1 MKKHRLAIAV
11 ALVGLALTGCDSK
24 KESQAEV
31 QLNTPEQKASYGIGL
46 QMGSRLAQ
54 DQTVKLD
61 GKAIA
66 LGLDDG
72 LANKDSRIKDE
83 DLEQAFTELRKIS
96 EDKLTELN
104 AAALESG
111 KKYLE
116 ENGKREG
123 VVTTESGL
131 QYEVLQKAE
140 AEAAKP
146 KQGDTV
152 SVNYVGKLP
161 DGTVFDDSAKHG
173 GAIELPVNEGVIAG
187 WLEGLQLMQVGEK
200 FRLYVPSD
208 LAYGPESPSPI
219 IPANSVLV
227 FDLELVGIKDAETQ
241 AKEAAAAEQAEAEA
255 EAGDQSAE

>member
-11 ALVGLALTGCDSK
+11 ALVGLALTGCDSN

-31 QLNTPEQKASYGIGL
+31 QLTTPEQKASYGIGL

-54 DQTVKLD
+54 DQSVQLD

-72 LANKDSRIKDE
+72 LAKKDARLNDE
-83 DLEQAFTELRKIS
+83 ELEQAFTELRKIS
-96 EDKLTELN
+96 ETKLNELN
-104 AAALESG
+104 AAALEAG
-111 KKYLE
+111 KKYLD

-131 QYEVLQKAE
+131 QYEVLKKAE
-140 AEAAKP
+140 GAKP
-146 KQGDTV
+146 QKGDTV

-227 FDLELVGIKDAETQ
+227 FDLELVGIKDAKAQ
-241 AKEAAAAEQAEAEA
+241 AAEQAE
-255 EAGDQSAE
+255 SAEETPAVE

>member
-24 KESQAEV
+24 KESQAEI
-31 QLNTPEQKASYGIGL
+31 QLTTPEQKASYGIGL

-54 DQTVKLD
+54 DQTVQLD
-61 GKAIA
+61 AKAIA
-66 LGLDDG
+66 QGLDDG
-72 LANKDSRIKDE
+72 LAKKESRLKDE
-83 DLEQAFTELRKIS
+83 ELEQAFTELRAIS
-96 EDKLTELN
+96 ETKLNELN
-104 AAALESG
+104 AAALEAG

-131 QYEVLQKAE
+131 QYEVLEKGE
-140 AEAAKP
+140 GGAKP
-146 KQGDTV
+146 QKGDTV

-200 FRLYVPSD
+200 FRLYVPSE
-208 LAYGPESPSPI
+208 LAYGPESPSPV

-227 FDLELVGIKDAETQ
+227 FDLELVGIKDAKAQ
-241 AKEAAAAEQAEAEA
+241 AAEAEA
-255 EAGDQSAE
+255 EAKAEAEAAEGAPSAE